1 MAPPAMRKA
10 ARRTA
15 SFFML
20 FFPGIEKSAKQIYR
34 ARPDQVPI
42 FLGDADVER
51 VVAGIPKADSPP
63 QLHPCRRIFVGKP
76 VQPHPATDAAAR
88 VEHDVL
94 APDVCNAHFRFHRSG
109 GYRERAGIR
118 IAEDD
123 VGTAEAAGRKGS
135 PLELIRSRALDFLVE
150 VPHVDRRHALERVA
164 AKLRPSVPDR
174 LSPASSVFRAFPD
187 EPDAPAEFLRLE
199 RA

>member
-1 MAPPAMRKA
+1 MPVF
-10 ARRTA
+10 
-15 SFFML
+15 SSW
-20 FFPGIEKSAKQIYR
+20 FFPGTEKSAKQIYR

-51 VVAGIPKADSPP
+51 VVAGIPKADSAP

-76 VQPHPATDAAAR
+76 VQPHAAPDAAAR

-94 APDVCNAHFRFHRSG
+94 APEVRNPHFRFYRSG
-109 GYRERAGIR
+109 GYRKRAGFR

-123 VGTAEAAGRKGS
+123 VGAAEAAGRKRG
-135 PLELIRSRALDFLVE
+135 PLELIRSCAVDFLVE
-150 VPHVDRRHALERVA
+150 VPQVDRRHALERVA

-174 LSPASSVFRAFPD
+174 LSPASAVFRA
-187 EPDAPAEFLRLE
+187 
-199 RA
+199 

>member
-34 ARPDQVPI
+34 ARPDQVAV

-51 VVAGIPKADSPP
+51 VVAGIPDADSAP
-63 QLHPCRRIFVGKP
+63 QLHPRGGIFIGKP
-76 VQPHPATDAAAR
+76 VQPYPAPDAAAR

-94 APDVCNAHFRFHRSG
+94 APDVRNAHLRFHQSG
-109 GYRERAGIR
+109 GYGERAG
-118 IAEDD
+118 
-123 VGTAEAAGRKGS
+123 
-135 PLELIRSRALDFLVE
+135 L
-150 VPHVDRRHALERVA
+150 
-164 AKLRPSVPDR
+164 
-174 LSPASSVFRAFPD
+174 
-187 EPDAPAEFLRLE
+187 
-199 RA
+199 